1 MSNSPID
8 ADIVGSLGTLPTP
21 PFVAMEIIRLTR
33 DPESSATD
41 LADVLSNDPV
51 LATRILQVAN
61 SPAYGLAREVT
72 TVDRATALLGLKA
85 VKMMALSFSLAADV
99 GDDAGALSL
108 KTYWYHSL
116 LNAVTARRWAELSQ
130 PGLSEEAFLAGL
142 LSNLG
147 RLVLARSRE
156 ADYRKVL
163 EASGSAWP
171 EPEAESEP
179 QDEPPARELPD
190 HLGRQGPSLAVRVK
204 HLHPLVDEES

>member
-33 DPESSATD
+33 DPESSAND

-116 LNAVTARRWAELSQ
+116 LNAVTARRWAELSH
-130 PGLSEEAFLAGL
+130 PGLSEEAFLSWGWRVPFLLGIAPILVGGWILDRNRKSGGKLPGAAWARWAVLAGGL
-142 LSNLG
+142 LTTVTILIP
-147 RLVLARSRE
+147 LTAAVSRITGGI
-156 ADYRKVL
+156 A
-163 EASGSAWP
+163 G
-171 EPEAESEP
+171 
-179 QDEPPARELPD
+179 
-190 HLGRQGPSLAVRVK
+190 G
-204 HLHPLVDEES
+204 